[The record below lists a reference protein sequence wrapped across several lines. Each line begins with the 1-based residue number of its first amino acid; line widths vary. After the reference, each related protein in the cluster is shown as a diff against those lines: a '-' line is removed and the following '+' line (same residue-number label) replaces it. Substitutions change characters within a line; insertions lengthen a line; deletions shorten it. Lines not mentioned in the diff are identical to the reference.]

1 MSDRRRINGPSGG
14 TSAPIYSK
22 YLQTDAASQ
31 IERPARTR
39 QPNVLRKMFLKTGVT
54 PSASGSAYLE
64 LEASK
69 VPNSRTP
76 GLASLSTS
84 GLKLTCTVHGPRP
97 LPKSAAFSPH
107 IILSTHVK
115 YALFATRKRRGY
127 VRDSSERDLGVH
139 LETALRGVIIGDRW
153 PKSGVEVIITIL
165 EGEEDRWWG
174 DDRGGSITAEDWGL
188 MSVLSGCVTV
198 ASAAIADAGIDCV
211 DVVSGGVAAVVR
223 SNQHKQANLVL
234 DPVPSEHQ
242 EILAACTVAY
252 LPARDEITDLWVK
265 GDMGHEAQSKNTA
278 QSTSYE
284 ELADNAVQAAL
295 GSHRVLVAALKET
308 AVMKLGRQ

>member
-1 MSDRRRINGPSGG
+1 LKFKL
-14 TSAPIYSK
+14 TV
-22 YLQTDAASQ
+22 
-31 IERPARTR
+31 E
-39 QPNVLRKMFLKTGVT
+39 VLKTGVT

-69 VPNSRTP
+69 SPKTATP

-97 LPKSAAFSPH
+97 LPKSAPFSPH
-107 IILSTHVK
+107 IILTTHVK
-115 YALFATRKRRGY
+115 YAPFATRKRRGY
-127 VRDSSERDLGVH
+127 LRDNSERDLGVH

-165 EGEEDRWWG
+165 EGEEDQWWG
-174 DDRGGSITAEDWGL
+174 DDRGRGAVTSGEWGM
-188 MSVLSGCVTV
+188 MSVLSGCITV
-198 ASAAIADAGIDCV
+198 ASAAVADAGIDCV

-223 SNQHKQANLVL
+223 GGNKGKENSTTLVL

-242 EILAACTVAY
+242 EILAACIVAY

-265 GDMGHEAQSKNTA
+265 GDIGQNDSSKKAFIQS
-278 QSTSYE
+278 SSYE
-284 ELADNAVQAAL
+284 ELADHAVQAAL

-308 AVMKLGRQ
+308 ADMKMGR